1 MKPMVKTRKRP
12 AAKVSFVPVRTGLL
26 QRKCACGG
34 TPGPTGECEQCKGRR
49 MGLQRKLAIN
59 KPGDRYEQ
67 EADGVAETIARGGLV
82 GRASISSL
90 GQGSAVQREE
100 PAKPKT
106 EEEKYKE
113 AAKKAGEA
121 FLETA
126 PGKEIKKK
134 AEELGD
140 DFVSTLPGK
149 VITGTAIAGAVTV
162 LAVTHK
168 ELPIG
173 IPEIPLDKIKPGLK
187 MKITYE
193 GPVDKP
199 TKVMA
204 TFSFSLGGGKSSEKK
219 PKQTESEKF
228 RAETA
233 RMAAEQTKFREGLK
247 TPEEKAVEQRM
258 FDAYIRSK
266 MLGPGKLTPRTS
278 PLSFG
283 VAGEQ
288 LGFQPGT
295 PTSGPRTSLGPWVP
309 DSKLT
314 GETTEEPKKK
324 EEETVQRKASNDQQ
338 ILDAPPIVDNV
349 LESSG
354 EPLGADTRRFFE
366 ERLGYDFGAVRVHHD
381 TRAEES
387 ARAVHAEA
395 YTVGHHIVFNSGG
408 FAPQTEI
415 GRRLLAHE
423 LTHVVQQN
431 RTAAA
436 MQRAVLPGLEVTGRE
451 TGTGE
456 AGSWSVFFERND
468 TTLDSDGELAVLF
481 AGGGSGKKKNFDL
494 HGHISEDEAPTPADG
509 KKLAND
515 RIKTVDAELKS
526 IGHTGKRKPKPKPDV
541 GDGRLDY
548 RNVRS
553 VEIAPAGK
561 KSTTLNCKT
570 TAATGPCSAAV
581 KKTFGDTRKEAQSLI
596 DKARRLLTS
605 GTDAATNDLRDEF
618 FGGAGGK
625 GSGAAAT
632 KVLDENLGKI
642 KGQMDLNAKSKHHR
656 CGTLCDGACTIAIAY
671 NEDVG
676 NASVLTLCPGFVK
689 RDPVDRTRNFI
700 HETAHGTPGLGLAGK
715 TAGTTDLAYR
725 FERRLPRLTPDQA
738 LQNSDSYALFVMLA
752 AEPAF
757 TRPKRPADKLGV
769 KSKEKPGVEDVLAL
783 LSDWLK
789 WSTQETTN
797 TYSTMVESRAKK
809 KWTNSYY
816 EETMKLIASQF
827 GLTNPPKLPTDD
839 DRFAVAGIV
848 DHYEFIS
855 NAVRKNLDVQRD
867 PKTKTTTW
875 SKGPG
880 NSIKLG
886 DDFFALK
893 TAPERTR
900 LLMRALVDQ
909 VSTIL
914 AAHRKKFVDLAEQIN
929 ARNPLP

>member
-1 MKPMVKTRKRP
+1 MSSRISTRVRAEMGP
-12 AAKVSFVPVRTGLL
+12 APSFTRTPRRML

-34 TPGPTGECEQCKGRR
+34 TVVTGGECAACRKKR
-49 MGLQRKLAIN
+49 LQTKLTVN
-59 KPGDRYEQ
+59 QPGERFEQ
-67 EADGVAETIARGGLV
+67 EADRMAEFVVRGGN
-82 GRASISSL
+82 RAPMFSHYSLGALQRDEPKAPPKPDNYDEAISKILDALKETPVAKELQAKAAEMGKDFAASVEGKVIIGSSL
-90 GQGSAVQREE
+90 GGAL
-100 PAKPKT
+100 
-106 EEEKYKE
+106 
-113 AAKKAGEA
+113 AAIIATNSK
-121 FLETA
+121 
-126 PGKEIKKK
+126 
-134 AEELGD
+134 
-140 DFVSTLPGK
+140 LPMQ
-149 VITGTAIAGAVTV
+149 IP
-162 LAVTHK
+162 
-168 ELPIG
+168 ELP
-173 IPEIPLDKIKPGLK
+173 LDFIAPGLK
-187 MKITYE
+187 AKITWE
-193 GPVDKP
+193 GPVQQPTNASLVLTNKSGVSFGASYTKTPASGSKP
-199 TKVMA
+199 EEQKAGLSLTIP
-204 TFSFSLGGGKSSEKK
+204 LGGSSEKK
-219 PKQTESEKF
+219 KGGPTASEKY
-228 RAETA
+228 RTETA
-233 RMAAEQTKFREGLK
+233 RIAAEQEQFRAGMK
-247 TPEEKAVEQRM
+247 TPGKKNDDKDFV
-258 FDAYIRSK
+258 DSYVRSK
-266 MLGPGKLTPRTS
+266 VDPTNPLGLP
-278 PLSFG
+278 PL
-283 VAGEQ
+283 
-288 LGFQPGT
+288 
-295 PTSGPRTSLGPWVP
+295 
-309 DSKLT
+309 
-314 GETTEEPKKK
+314 KKK
-324 EEETVQRKASNDQQ
+324 EDLLLMRKAPNEP
-338 ILDAPPIVDNV
+338 LAAPATAPPIVHDV
-349 LESSG
+349 LQSSG
-354 EPLGADTRRFFE
+354 EPLEGATRALME
-366 ERLGYDFGAVRVHHD
+366 ERFGYDFGNVRIHRD
-381 TRAEES
+381 ARAAES
-387 ARAVHAEA
+387 ARTVHAEA
-395 YTVGHHIVFNSGG
+395 YTVGHDIVFNSGG

-423 LTHVVQQN
+423 LTHVVQQDGM
-431 RTAAA
+431 AAA

-451 TGTGE
+451 TGTSGG
-456 AGSWSVFFERND
+456 GSWNVFFERND
-468 TTLDSDGELAVLF
+468 TTLDTDGELAVLF
-481 AGGGSGKKKNFDL
+481 AGGGADGKKKNFDL

-526 IGHTGKRKPKPKPDV
+526 IGHAGKRNPKPKPDV

-581 KKTFGDTRKEAQSLI
+581 KKTFGDTRKEAKGLI
-596 DKARRLLTS
+596 DKARQLLTS
-605 GTDAATNDLRDEF
+605 GTDKATNDLRDEF

-715 TAGTTDLAYR
+715 TAGTRDVAYR

-757 TRPKRPADKLGV
+757 TRPKRPVDTFGV

-783 LSDWLK
+783 LSDWVK
-789 WSTQETTN
+789 WSNQETTN
-797 TYSTMVESRAKK
+797 TYSTIVESRAKK
-809 KWTNSYY
+809 KWKNSYY
-816 EETMKLIASQF
+816 EETMKLIATQF
-827 GLTNPPKLPTDD
+827 GLTKPPKLPTDD

-848 DHYEFIS
+848 DRYETIN
-855 NAVRKNLDVQRD
+855 NAVRKDLDVQRD
-867 PKTKTTTW
+867 PKAKTTTW

-893 TAPERTR
+893 TTIERTR
-900 LLMRALVDQ
+900 CIMTALVGQ
-909 VSTIL
+909 VSAIL
-914 AAHRKKFVDLAEQIN
+914 PAHRKKFVDLAEQIN

>member
-1 MKPMVKTRKRP
+1 VSSRVPTRVRAENAP
-12 AAKVSFVPVRTGLL
+12 AQSFTRMPCTML

-34 TPGPTGECEQCKGRR
+34 TVVAGGECAECRKKR
-49 MGLQRKLAIN
+49 LQRKLTVN
-59 KPGDRYEQ
+59 QPGDRFEQ
-67 EADGVAETIARGGLV
+67 EADRMADFVVHGDRQRPEF
-82 GRASISSL
+82 SNFSL
-90 GQGSAVQREE
+90 GALQREE
-100 PAKPKT
+100 PKTPPKPDNYDEAISKILDALKKTPVAKELQAKAAEMGKDFISSVEGKVIAGSALGGALAAIIATNSKLPMQIPEFPLDFIAPGLKAKITWEGPAQSPTNAGLVLTTKSGVSVGASYTKT
-106 EEEKYKE
+106 PASGGKPEEEKT
-113 AAKKAGEA
+113 G
-121 FLETA
+121 LTLTI
-126 PGKEIKKK
+126 PLGGSSDKKK
-134 AEELGD
+134 GGPTAAE
-140 DFVSTLPGK
+140 K
-149 VITGTAIAGAVTV
+149 
-162 LAVTHK
+162 
-168 ELPIG
+168 
-173 IPEIPLDKIKPGLK
+173 
-187 MKITYE
+187 Y
-193 GPVDKP
+193 
-199 TKVMA
+199 
-204 TFSFSLGGGKSSEKK
+204 
-219 PKQTESEKF
+219 

-233 RMAAEQTKFREGLK
+233 RIAAEQEKFRQGMK
-247 TPEEKAVEQRM
+247 TPGEKTDDKDFV
-258 FDAYIRSK
+258 DAYVRSK
-266 MLGPGKLTPRTS
+266 VDPTNPLGLP
-278 PLSFG
+278 PL
-283 VAGEQ
+283 
-288 LGFQPGT
+288 
-295 PTSGPRTSLGPWVP
+295 
-309 DSKLT
+309 
-314 GETTEEPKKK
+314 KKK
-324 EEETVQRKASNDQQ
+324 EDLLMMRKAPNES
-338 ILDAPPIVDNV
+338 LAAPTTVPPIVDDV
-349 LESSG
+349 LQSSG
-354 EPLGADTRRFFE
+354 EPLEAGTRRFFE
-366 ERLGYDFGAVRVHHD
+366 ERFGYDFGAVRVHRD
-381 TRAEES
+381 ARAAES
-387 ARAVHAEA
+387 ARSVHAQA
-395 YTVGHHIVFNSGG
+395 YTVGHDIVFDSGG
-408 FAPQTEI
+408 FAPQTAT

-431 RTAAA
+431 ATPQTV
-436 MQRAVLPGLEVTGRE
+436 QRAVLPGLEVKGRE

-456 AGSWSVFFERND
+456 AGSWSVFFERNG

-526 IGHTGKRKPKPKPDV
+526 IGHAGKRNPKPKPDV

-553 VEIAPAGK
+553 VEIAAAGK

-570 TAATGPCSAAV
+570 TARTGPCSAAV
-581 KKTFGDTRKEAQSLI
+581 KKTFSETRKQAQVLI
-596 DKARRLLTS
+596 DKARKLLTS
-605 GTDAATNDLRDEF
+605 GTDSATNDLRDEF

-642 KGQMDLNAKSKHHR
+642 KSQMDLNAKSKHHR

-676 NASVLTLCPGFVK
+676 NDSVLTLCPGFVK

-715 TAGTTDLAYR
+715 TAGTKDLAYR

-757 TRPKRPADKLGV
+757 TRPRRPVDKLGV
-769 KSKEKPGVEDVLAL
+769 KSKEKAGVEDVLAL
-783 LSDWLK
+783 LSDWVK
-789 WSTQETTN
+789 WSNQDTTS
-797 TYSTMVESRAKK
+797 TYSIIVESRAKK

-816 EETMKLIASQF
+816 EETMKLIAAQF
-827 GLTNPPKLPTDD
+827 GLTVPPKLPTDD

-848 DHYEFIS
+848 DRYETIS
-855 NAVRKNLDVQRD
+855 NAVRKDLDVQRD

-880 NSIKLG
+880 KSIQLG

-893 TAPERTR
+893 TVPERTR

-909 VSTIL
+909 VGAIL
-914 AAHRKKFVDLAEQIN
+914 PAHRKKFVDLAEQIG